1 MAYFWLF
8 VGVVACASSVIWIKL
23 CSVDPI
29 QLTGLRLT
37 LATAILSP
45 LAIRDWRRHR
55 HELNWRHLRDAAI
68 PGIVLVAHFIT
79 WIMGARM
86 TFAANGALLVNLS
99 PIVTPFLLF
108 LLAGERVNRKEIFAT
123 LFAFLG
129 LVILFVSD
137 YQLMPEH
144 LAGDAMCLTSMLLAA
159 IYLTLGRKFR
169 HHPTNW
175 LYVVPMFGS
184 AGLIAMVISLF
195 FSDWGSLE
203 WKTEYKWI
211 AAIVLIPTILGHSS
225 VMYAMRH
232 IRGQIVT
239 ILNMTQ
245 FILAGA
251 LAWMFL
257 SEIPSM
263 AFFPAAFFLMFAGV
277 LATWPSSSDKI
288 VEQHQEDILEEE
300 ILAE

>member
-23 CSVDPI
+23 CSIDPI
-29 QLTGLRLT
+29 QLTGLRLI

-45 LAIRDWRRHR
+45 FAIHDWRKHR
-55 HELNWRHLRDAAI
+55 DDLNWRHLRDAAV
-68 PGIVLVAHFIT
+68 PGVVLVAHFIT

-86 TFAANGALLVNLS
+86 TLAANGSLLVNLS

-108 LLAGERVNRKEIFAT
+108 LIVGERVNRKEILAT

-159 IYLTLGRKFR
+159 LYLTLGRKFR

-184 AGLIAMVISLF
+184 AGLIAIAISLLF
-195 FSDWGSLE
+195 TDWSTLQ
-203 WKTEYKWI
+203 WQTEYKWI

-245 FILAGA
+245 FILAAA
-251 LAWMFL
+251 LAWVFL
-257 SEIPSM
+257 SETPST
-263 AFFPAAFFLMFAGV
+263 AFFPAAFFLMVAGV

-288 VEQHQEDILEEE
+288 VEQQQQEIVEEE